1 MPPRVVRKVWPGLI
15 KGFKST
21 NPINAFLLAAIISST
36 ITWIAVSANNSID
49 DEIRHHLSHKNIH
62 VQQAAVWAAN
72 FLVAFSAAISIY
84 LLMYLLFGYGEGMT
98 VSDPWTVRQ
107 IKRILHKLEMDP
119 QMHRCAV
126 LDELSYF
133 PSWATES

>member
-1 MPPRVVRKVWPGLI
+1 MVVKHLRRTWPGLI

-21 NPINAFLLAAIISST
+21 NPINAFLLAAMISST

-49 DEIRHHLSHKNIH
+49 EDIRHRLSHKNIN
-62 VQQAAVWAAN
+62 VQRTAVWAAN
-72 FLVAFSAAISIY
+72 FMVAFAASISIY

-107 IKRILHKLEMDP
+107 INRILHKLDLDP
-119 QMHRCAV
+119 
-126 LDELSYF
+126 ELSRCPLLPPLPYY
-133 PSWATES
+133 PTL